1 MHAET
6 LVVVVDIDVETGVV
20 EVVVVE
26 GVITITCVTVV
37 TPAEG
42 VETMVVVTVCTDLEV
57 ATDAA
62 ETAADVVIVVVDA
75 DWPSVVAPVV
85 TVAVGRVVV
94 VVLVPT

>member
-1 MHAET
+1 M
-6 LVVVVDIDVETGVV
+6 VVVDIEVEVGVV

-57 ATDAA
+57 PTDAA
-62 ETAADVVIVVVDA
+62 ETAADVVVVVVDA